1 LNMAEVRVKNFL
13 QSAARGEVTLPSSV
27 LEEFV
32 ADCGDALQ
40 KQFSRD
46 PEWYMRMS
54 GLGRPLC
61 QQVLGKQG
69 VEEQTSYNMI
79 LRFLIGDLVE
89 AAVMAIMKSAGIS
102 IVESQGKC
110 ELDIAGERVK
120 GTLDV
125 VLEDESGEKKVWD
138 IKSASPYS
146 YTQKFGKGY
155 DGLKEDD
162 PFGYVM
168 QGHLYAESKG
178 LPFGGWIVVDK
189 SSGEI
194 QFVDAPDDQSDDRD
208 KYLEDAS
215 DVVKKLMSDFE
226 FKRPPYRPEDETYR
240 LNGETKTTGNKLLNK
255 QCTFCN
261 YRNHCWPKAILHP
274 KVTSRAKIKP
284 LTWYHTLK
292 VKEL

>member
-1 LNMAEVRVKNFL
+1 MNLSEVRVKNFL
-13 QSAARGEVTLPSSV
+13 QSAARGEVTLPPSV

-32 ADCGDALQ
+32 ADCRDALQ

-46 PEWYMRMS
+46 PEWYIRMS

-61 QQVLGKQG
+61 QQVCGRDG
-69 VEEQTSYNMI
+69 VKEETSYNMI

-89 AAVMAIMKSAGIS
+89 AAVMAIMKSAGIK
-102 IVESQGKC
+102 ITESQGKC
-110 ELDIAGERVK
+110 NLTLGGENVK

-155 DGLKEDD
+155 YGLKDDD

-168 QGHLYAESKG
+168 QGHLYAQSKE

-194 QFVDAPDDQSDDRD
+194 QFVEAPDDQQEDREA
-208 KYLEDAS
+208 YLKEANETVD
-215 DVVKKLMSDFE
+215 KLMNG
-226 FKRPPYRPEDETYR
+226 FKFKKPPMQPEDETYR
-240 LNGETKTTGNKLLNK
+240 LNGETKATGNKLINK

-261 YRNHCWPKAILHP
+261 YREHCWPKAVLHE

-284 LTWYHTLK
+284 LVWYHTLK
-292 VKEL
+292 VKEI

>member
-1 LNMAEVRVKNFL
+1 MNMAEVRVKNFL
-13 QSAARGEVTLPSSV
+13 QAAARGEVTLPSSV

-32 ADCGDALQ
+32 DDCRDSLS

-46 PEWYMRMS
+46 PEWYLRMS

-61 QQVLGKQG
+61 QQVKAKEGAT
-69 VEEQTSYNMI
+69 EETSYNMI

-89 AAVMAIMKSAGIS
+89 AAVMAIMKSAGVNIS
-102 IVESQGKC
+102 ESQGKC
-110 ELDIAGERVK
+110 QLNLAGEKVK

-125 VLEDESGEKKVWD
+125 VLEDDQGNKKVWD

-146 YTQKFGKGY
+146 YSQKFGKGY

-168 QGHLYAESKG
+168 QGHLYAESKE

-194 QFVDAPDDQSDDRD
+194 QFVDAPDDQEEDRAS
-208 KYLEDAS
+208 YLKDAE
-215 DVVKKLMSDFE
+215 DVVSKLMSGFN
-226 FKRPPYRPEDETYR
+226 FKRPPMAPQEETYR
-240 LNGETKTTGNKLLNK
+240 LNGEDKSTGNKLLNK
-255 QCTFCN
+255 TCTFCG
-261 YRNHCWPKAILHP
+261 YRQHCWPKAELHP
-274 KVTSRAKIKP
+274 KVTSRAKVKP
-284 LTWYHTLK
+284 FAWYHTLK